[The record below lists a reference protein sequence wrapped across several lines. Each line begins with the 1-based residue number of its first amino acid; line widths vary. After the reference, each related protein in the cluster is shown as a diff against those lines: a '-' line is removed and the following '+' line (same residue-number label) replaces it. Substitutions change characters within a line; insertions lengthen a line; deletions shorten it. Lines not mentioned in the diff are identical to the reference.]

1 MKKNYLFLF
10 LFLLFASLSTFS
22 QPKAKEVV
30 SYRVNL
36 DELKMTVYEKDSTA
50 NALVLYEYGNSYVD
64 QRDYDLTTEKKFK
77 VKLLNREGFD
87 NATITIHLYNNDRS
101 SEKIEAITA
110 TTYSLVDGNVETT
123 KLTKEN
129 IFKERYNENYTLVKF
144 TLPNIK
150 EGSVI
155 TYSYKLISP
164 FMYKYHGWEFQGQI
178 PKLYSEY
185 NTSIPANWTYNIK
198 LVGGKKLATNTSDI
212 KKNCLSVSGGGHAD
226 CAISKY
232 VMKDIPAFIEEDYM
246 TSESNYLSRID
257 YELMTFKG
265 FDGSIHNYTKTW
277 ETVDKELRTDPNIGK
292 QLNKSVPIE
301 DLLTT
306 NITDE
311 QDELKKANAIYK
323 YVQEEYTWNEE
334 YKIFKDVSVK
344 NLIKNKSGNISSI
357 NILLHNLLKSCKIN
371 VKPILLSTRENGLPT
386 KIFPVISD
394 FNYLIVQATINDKT
408 YLLDATDKFLSFGQI
423 PFKCLNQYGR
433 LLDLK
438 NGSKW
443 IDIKPE
449 KSSAVQ
455 YKATLNLNE
464 NGNIT
469 GKVTSKRT
477 NYHALK
483 CKKAYKSK
491 ENYLKT
497 LEDNNP
503 NIEITNHNVTRN
515 ESHPDFLENYDIKYP
530 YDNTGGNIYLSPFF
544 IKLFKENPFK
554 LQERTYPIDFGYIN
568 TYYYILRLNFGKEYS
583 ILEKPKDLNIAL
595 PNNTG
600 QFIFSC
606 AVNNNSMNILMR
618 INIKEALYP
627 SEYYPY
633 LKAFFNKIIDSQN
646 NSLIVLQKNK

>member
-1 MKKNYLFLF
+1 MKQNH
-10 LFLLFASLSTFS
+10 LFLLLLFTSLSVFS
-22 QPKAKEVV
+22 QTNNKEA
-30 SYRVNL
+30 SYRTNL
-36 DELKMTVYEKDSTA
+36 KELNMKVYEKDSTA

-64 QRDYDLTTEKKFK
+64 QRDYDLITEKKFK
-77 VKLLNREGFD
+77 IKLLNREGFD
-87 NATITIHLYNNDRS
+87 NATVTVHLYNNERR
-101 SEKIEAITA
+101 SEKIEEIIA
-110 TTYSLVDGNVETT
+110 TTYSLVNGNVETT
-123 KLTKEN
+123 KLSKEN

-164 FMYKYHGWEFQGQI
+164 FMYKYHGWEFQGDI

-198 LVGGKKLATNTSDI
+198 LVGAKKLTTNTSDI
-212 KKNCLSVSGGGHAD
+212 KKNCLSVSGGGHSD

-265 FDGSIHNYTKTW
+265 FDGSIYNYTKTW
-277 ETVDKELRTDPNIGK
+277 EAVDKELKTDPNIGK
-292 QLNKSVPIE
+292 QLYKSISVE
-301 DLLTT
+301 DLLSKT
-306 NITDE
+306 IIDE

-344 NLIKNKSGNISSI
+344 DLIKNKSGNISSI

-371 VKPILLSTRENGLPT
+371 VKPVLLSTRENGLPT
-386 KIFPVISD
+386 KIYPVISD

-455 YKATLNLNE
+455 YKATLSLNKT
-464 NGNIT
+464 GNIT
-469 GKVTSKRT
+469 GTVTSKRT
-477 NYHALK
+477 DYYALK
-483 CKKAYKSK
+483 HKKSFKNE
-491 ENYLKT
+491 ENYLKN

-515 ESHPDFLENYDIKYP
+515 ESHPDFLENYDVKYL
-530 YDNTGGNIYLSPFF
+530 YDNAGNNIYINPFF

-554 LQERTYPIDFGYIN
+554 LQERTYPIDFGYES
-568 TYYYILRLNFGKEYS
+568 TYYYIMHIDYDEGYTV
-583 ILEKPKDLNIAL
+583 LEKPKDLNIAL

-600 QFIFSC
+600 QFIFSSTIS
-606 AVNNNSMNILMR
+606 NNSLNMLMR
-618 INIKEALYP
+618 ISIKESLFP

-633 LKAFFNKIIDSQN
+633 LKAFFNKIIESQN
-646 NSLIVLQKNK
+646 NSVIVLQKT